1 MTPVSLFNYIALK
14 VMPMYVVLC
23 ALCVAC
29 VDGSFVQNV
38 LTRALVLQWACML
51 VPTATVV
58 CTNVLV
64 LDFPNY
70 AYAVAC
76 DN

>member
-1 MTPVSLFNYIALK
+1 M
-14 VMPMYVVLC
+14 LC
-23 ALCVAC
+23 VLCVAC
-29 VDGSFVQNV
+29 VDGCFVENA
-38 LTRALVLQWACML
+38 LTHALVLQWACML
-51 VPTATVV
+51 VRTATLV